1 MFGTPSITYPDLPGD
16 VTVLGMRIVT
26 PDLMETGK
34 QERRNDENDQER
46 LCFDCVGGACRTSF
60 RI

>member
-34 QERRNDENDQER
+34 QERYH
-46 LCFDCVGGACRTSF
+46 V
-60 RI
+60 